1 MNKNEQMKTESFLIS
16 MPENIKQALKKYGK
30 QNNKKISTVAREI
43 ILQFLFENKY
53 ITKNEFL
60 IAKKMKQG
68 GANWLKN
75 ATQAQKDEKGE
86 QLRAAKT
93 KNTVKISGTI
103 HGSVVSSDVSG
114 NVSIDNSQKKLR
126 K

>member
-86 QLRAAKT
+86 QLRAARTAKAA
-93 KNTVKISGTI
+93 KSKKSPPPN
-103 HGSVVSSDVSG
+103 SVQLD
-114 NVSIDNSQKKLR
+114 DFR
-126 K
+126 PFA